1 MSRKHV
7 EVRPFDETKA
17 DHGYA
22 ETDPTGRYGRVSLS
36 LLYHHHHHHHICMY
50 VCMHLLSSC
59 ICFVL
64 IFLQLL
70 SQFALVLIAL
80 DRRLKVYYFVPSPS
94 LTLTHNLGFI

>member
-1 MSRKHV
+1 MYRKHV

-22 ETDPTGRYGRVSLS
+22 ETDPTGRYGRVSFS
-36 LLYHHHHHHHICMY
+36 LLYHHHHHHHHHHICMY
-50 VCMHLLSSC
+50 VCINLLSSC

-70 SQFALVLIAL
+70 LQVGLIL
-80 DRRLKVYYFVPSPS
+80 IYS
-94 LTLTHNLGFI
+94 IE